1 MLTLAMMHKHQTI
14 TSCLEVEE
22 YDAQGSTFFNGK
34 GFGITG
40 RFRPSRPFVM
50 KKKQNSKKVE
60 KR

>member
-14 TSCLEVEE
+14 TSCLEVEG
-22 YDAQGSTFFNGK
+22 YDSQGSTFFNGK

-50 KKKQNSKKVE
+50 TKKTEQQKS
-60 KR
+60 

>member
-14 TSCLEVEE
+14 TSCLEVEG

-34 GFGITG
+34 ESGITG

-50 KKKQNSKKVE
+50 KKKTEQQKS
-60 KR
+60 

>member
-22 YDAQGSTFFNGK
+22 YDSQGSIFFNGK

-50 KKKQNSKKVE
+50 KKKTEQQKS
-60 KR
+60 

>member
-22 YDAQGSTFFNGK
+22 YDSQGSTFFNGK
-34 GFGITG
+34 GLGITG

-50 KKKQNSKKVE
+50 KKKTEQQKS
-60 KR
+60 

>member
-14 TSCLEVEE
+14 TSCLEVEG

-50 KKKQNSKKVE
+50 KKKTEQQKT
-60 KR
+60 

>member
-14 TSCLEVEE
+14 TSCLEVEG

-40 RFRPSRPFVM
+40 RFRPSRSFVM
-50 KKKQNSKKVE
+50 KKKTEQ
-60 KR
+60 

>member
-14 TSCLEVEE
+14 TSCLEVEG

-40 RFRPSRPFVM
+40 RFR
-50 KKKQNSKKVE
+50 
-60 KR
+60 

>member
-22 YDAQGSTFFNGK
+22 YDSSQGSTFFNGK

-40 RFRPSRPFVM
+40 RFRPSGPFVM
-50 KKKQNSKKVE
+50 KKKTE
-60 KR
+60 